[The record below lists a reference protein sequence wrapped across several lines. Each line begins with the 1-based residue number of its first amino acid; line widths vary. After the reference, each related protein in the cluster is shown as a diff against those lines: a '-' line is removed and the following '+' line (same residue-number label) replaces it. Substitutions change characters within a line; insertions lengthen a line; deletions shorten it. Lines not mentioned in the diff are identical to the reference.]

1 MENSELAGLGTLA
14 GMIYFFVQQCR
25 QTLNISLRLSLTD
38 EQVQNVAKNLLSL
51 SFSLSLSLS
60 LNVPVKI
67 FKLAD
72 IFASDLGFQSISFL
86 LFPR

>member
-1 MENSELAGLGTLA
+1 
-14 GMIYFFVQQCR
+14 MIYFFVQQCR
-25 QTLNISLRLSLTD
+25 QTLNISLCLSLTD

-51 SFSLSLSLS
+51 FLSLSLSLS
-60 LNVPVKI
+60 LNVHVKI

>member
-60 LNVPVKI
+60 TSMLKY
-67 FKLAD
+67 L
-72 IFASDLGFQSISFL
+72 S
-86 LFPR
+86 